1 MISLE
6 LYPLESSSPS
16 KSSKTFEPP
25 IFDLDIIFLYKSSPI
40 GYNLS
45 IFLNY
50 KVHHYRH

>member
-25 IFDLDIIFLYKSSPI
+25 IFDLDIIFLYKSSSI
-40 GYNLS
+40 GYL
-45 IFLNY
+45 IDFF
-50 KVHHYRH
+50 KF